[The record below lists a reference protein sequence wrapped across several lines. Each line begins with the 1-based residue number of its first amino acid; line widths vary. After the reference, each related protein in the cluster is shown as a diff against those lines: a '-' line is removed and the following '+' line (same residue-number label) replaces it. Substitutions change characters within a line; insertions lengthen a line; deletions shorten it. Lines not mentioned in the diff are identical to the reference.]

1 MSAYRY
7 RLAITGQ
14 LAPGVSPV
22 AAAEAMSR
30 LFEGPPSLFRPLF
43 DGSEHAFSGFY
54 TADQAIELQALLQA
68 TGIESRIENV
78 SPRGVELVRRRGAA
92 AEPTAAGAQAGTLVV
107 CPSCATRQ
115 IPSARCVACGL
126 ALPAAR
132 APAVPREAP
141 AAARPAPAAG
151 RATARPA
158 RPAVESGGGDDA
170 PAPSEDVLLS
180 HFVGPRAPHYIA
192 AYHRLKAGPRF
203 RFAPTWNWAALP
215 WPFLWALHRKL
226 WLVAPI
232 AFVSAVVIPLTLV
245 VLGRAGVA
253 PGAAAWAGV
262 ALWLANAAAWPV
274 VADFLYLRQ
283 ARQIIDRIRDG
294 VPEFSLE
301 MDLATAGGVSG
312 AATLGGVAVMVV
324 FSLFLWTGAD
334 ALRQHQASSL
344 AFTPHADLRP
354 DAATRPAPTTQ
365 TPGEPTQTP
374 QGTTRTRLRALAQ
387 AVTAWSRQRGGRA
400 DAFLVD
406 LPRVQRDLQLPA
418 EQLVDGWGTPIE
430 YVPMPGRF
438 RLVSA
443 GPDGVRG
450 TADDSSVEQ
459 ALE

>member
-14 LAPGVSPV
+14 LAPGLSPV

-54 TADQAIELQALLQA
+54 TADQAIELQALLQV
-68 TGIESRIENV
+68 TGIESRIENA
-78 SPRGVELVRRRGAA
+78 SPRGVELVKRRTAV
-92 AEPTAAGAQAGTLVV
+92 AEPSTATPQAGTLVV
-107 CPSCATRQ
+107 CPSCRAQQ
-115 IPSARCVACGL
+115 IHSARCVACGL
-126 ALPAAR
+126 ALPPVR
-132 APAVPREAP
+132 APAVPRV
-141 AAARPAPAAG
+141 AAAAAKPG
-151 RATARPA
+151 AASRVVARPA
-158 RPAVESGGGDDA
+158 RTAAESGGGDDA
-170 PAPSEDVLLS
+170 PAPSEDALLS

-245 VLGRAGVA
+245 VLGRAGVV

-283 ARQIIDRIRDG
+283 ARQMIDRIRDG

-312 AATLGGVAVMVV
+312 SATLGGVAVMAV
-324 FSLFLWTGAD
+324 FGLFLWTGAD

-344 AFTPHADLRP
+344 AFTPQADLRP
-354 DAATRPAPTTQ
+354 DVATRPVPTTQ
-365 TPGEPTQTP
+365 TTGEPAQTP

-387 AVTAWSRQRGGRA
+387 AVTAWSRQRGGRT
-400 DAFLVD
+400 DAFLVE
-406 LPRVQRDLQLPA
+406 LPRVQRELQLPA
-418 EQLVDGWGTPIE
+418 EQLVDGWGATIE

-438 RLVSA
+438 RLLSP

-450 TADDSSVEQ
+450 TADDLSVEQ
-459 ALE
+459 TLE